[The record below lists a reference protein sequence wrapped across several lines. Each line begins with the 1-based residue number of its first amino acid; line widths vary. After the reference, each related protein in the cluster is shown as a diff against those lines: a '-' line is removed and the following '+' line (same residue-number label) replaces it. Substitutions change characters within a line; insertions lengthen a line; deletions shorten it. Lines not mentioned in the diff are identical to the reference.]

1 LLALNYHRQLASF
14 HSYYNGEKV
23 APVTTIFVGGNH
35 EASNYLQDLYY
46 GGWVAPNI
54 YFMGFSGVVNFGGV
68 RIGGLTGI
76 YNEKHYRDGHHE
88 VMQL

>member
-1 LLALNYHRQLASF
+1 
-14 HSYYNGEKV
+14 
-23 APVTTIFVGGNH
+23 VTTIFVGGNH

-88 VMQL
+88 VKQL